1 MNENSKA
8 VDKSAKTTSSCG
20 CSCGCG
26 NASSSTKQQKTGR
39 SPTKTLGKINKK
51 ELDA

>member
-1 MNENSKA
+1 MKENSKTL
-8 VDKSAKTTSSCG
+8 DKSAKTTSSCG

-26 NASSSTKQQKTGR
+26 NASSSVKQRKTGK

-51 ELDA
+51 EQDA